1 MTERRRFLALAAAS
15 AILPAFGRRNAF
27 AQTWPN
33 RPVRL
38 VVPFTP
44 GGANDT
50 VARILAPRLTEFW
63 GQPVVIENKPGAGAN
78 IGIEAVARSL
88 PDGYTVLIT
97 PTALAVNRFLYPSLN
112 YDPIAD
118 FAPVTLICSEPNL
131 MAVPNTSSARSVSE
145 FVQQAKARPGGL
157 SYASAGRGTT
167 LHLCG
172 EMFKRMAGVELTHV
186 PYRGSAPAIIDLIS
200 GRIDV
205 MFSSTGSMLPHV
217 KAGKLRGL
225 AVTTSRRSPA
235 IPELPTIAESGI
247 PGFNV
252 SSWFALFVPAKTP
265 PEIVRTIHAG
275 TVSALNQSPVREKFS
290 ELGAV
295 IIGSTPQELAAHLD
309 SEMKKWGPLIREA
322 GIQSDA

>member
-1 MTERRRFLALAAAS
+1 MIERRRFLGLAAAS
-15 AILPAFGRRNAF
+15 AILPAFGGGNAF
-27 AQTWPN
+27 AQVWPN
-33 RPVRL
+33 RHVRL

-50 VARILAPRLTEFW
+50 IARILAPRLSELW

-97 PTALAVNRFLYPSLN
+97 PIALAVNRFLYPSLN
-112 YDPIAD
+112 YDPVAD
-118 FAPVTLICSEPNL
+118 FAPVTLICSEPNI
-131 MAVPNTSSARSVSE
+131 MAVPNTSTARSVSE
-145 FVQQAKARPGGL
+145 FVRQTKARPGSM
-157 SYASAGRGTT
+157 SYASAGRGTS
-167 LHLCG
+167 LHLSG
-172 EMFKRMAGVELTHV
+172 EMFKRMAGIELTHV

-205 MFSSTGSMLPHV
+205 MFGSAGSMLPHV

-225 AVTTSRRSPA
+225 AVTTPQRSPV
-235 IPELPTIAESGI
+235 IPELPTIAESGV

-265 PEIVRTIHAG
+265 SEIVKTIHAG
-275 TVSALNQSPVREKFS
+275 AVSALNQPQVRERFS

-309 SEMKKWGPLIREA
+309 SEMRKWGSLIKEA
-322 GIQSDA
+322 DIKADS

>member
-78 IGIEAVARSL
+78 IGIEVVARSL

-205 MFSSTGSMLPHV
+205 MFGSTGSMLLHV
-217 KAGKLRGL
+217 KAGKLRVL
-225 AVTTSRRSPA
+225 AVTTPQRSPA

-265 PEIVRTIHAG
+265 PEIVRTIHSG
-275 TVSALNQSPVREKFS
+275 TVSALSQPPVREKFS

-309 SEMKKWGPLIREA
+309 SEIKKWGPLIKEA
-322 GIQSDA
+322 GIKSDA

>member
-1 MTERRRFLALAAAS
+1 MIERRRFLGLAAAS
-15 AILPAFGRRNAF
+15 AVLPAFGKSVF

-50 VARILAPRLTEFW
+50 VARILAPQLSARW
-63 GQPVVIENKPGAGAN
+63 GHPVVIENKPGAGAN

-88 PDGYTVLIT
+88 PDGYTILIT
-97 PTALAVNRFLYPSLN
+97 PIAMAVNRFLYPSLN
-112 YDPIAD
+112 YDSVAD
-118 FAPVTLICSEPNL
+118 FAPVTLICSEPNI
-131 MAVPNTSSARSVSE
+131 MAVPISSTARSVSE
-145 FVQQAKARPGGL
+145 FVQQARARPGGM
-157 SYASAGRGTT
+157 SYASAGRGTS

-172 EMFKRMAGVELTHV
+172 EMFKRMAGIELTHV

-205 MFSSTGSMLPHV
+205 MFGSTGSMLPHV
-217 KAGKLRGL
+217 KTGKLRGI
-225 AVTTSRRSPA
+225 AVTTPQRAPS

-252 SSWFALFVPAKTP
+252 SSWFAFFVPAKTST
-265 PEIVRTIHAG
+265 EIVKTIHAG
-275 TVSALNQSPVREKFS
+275 AVAALNQPQVREKFS
-290 ELGAV
+290 ELGALT
-295 IIGSTPQELAAHLD
+295 IGSTPQELAAHLD
-309 SEMKKWGPLIREA
+309 SEMRKWGPLIKEA
-322 GIQSDA
+322 DIKADT